1 MRRGRG
7 ARGRQQPRERERRR
21 YTMAFEPLLNA
32 AIIALDLPS
41 VCPRDVAG
49 ETSRGAG
56 SLPAAASTVVPAA
69 LPGPELP
76 RRSPS
81 PSARAMSSPALQG
94 GAPRPPTPQAGHLNK
109 ARRPEPPSK
118 PSPSPASHRTQES
131 MRAPYWIQATGV
143 VFGFRRF
150 RARWVA
156 FYRSAQPW
164 KSCAWER
171 GRSKLYRNCCRQF
184 FKSKLLLRS
193 SKAILGYLVG
203 ETREREA
210 EWTSRQSG

>member
-1 MRRGRG
+1 MSWRRHPTRDMIGSAQSAHLVNSVILTRHT
-7 ARGRQQPRERERRR
+7 ACLAPPNVTILRMYISSES
-21 YTMAFEPLLNA
+21 LLLPPA
-32 AIIALDLPS
+32 KRLAL
-41 VCPRDVAG
+41 R
-49 ETSRGAG
+49 
-56 SLPAAASTVVPAA
+56 
-69 LPGPELP
+69 
-76 RRSPS
+76 
-81 PSARAMSSPALQG
+81 M
-94 GAPRPPTPQAGHLNK
+94 PQAGHLNK

-131 MRAPYWIQATGV
+131 MGAPCWIQATGV